1 MSHTQYDT
9 FSDGIGITTL
19 ASDRGTVEGV
29 QEDSPIAING
39 VALPEGTVLE
49 GGQGVRHF
57 YPPEMAERAADQLQ
71 QQLDDDE
78 TTVHIVKNFHELE
91 GQAPADDII
100 GEVTGVGYERGVG
113 VRFAGE
119 ITDTETAEKIQL
131 GYLDVSPTVGRA
143 LGDERDA
150 QMDARPVADVAGFRD
165 IAIVGQGQPG
175 ADVGVGANPAIE
187 ALARTPVPDGDT
199 TGGDDDDDSGDADDS
214 DADDVDGSPAGEDPT
229 EQPAGDDGT
238 RQSTDGP
245 AQSDDQSQ
253 PDAMTDDTDLS
264 DEEQALLAAVDD
276 PSEAIDVLRDYHS
289 REEPTIIDSDTLE
302 TLRDEVA
309 EAKEAFAAVIAEQS
323 PQSADA
329 LARQDMA
336 GLTEPFRDDDGDID
350 VDTLQQTPET
360 QSGGG
365 DPTPDNEGGDGG
377 TGGSDG
383 FDPDALS
390 LSEREE
396 LQRLHKK
403 RSSFEKRGVDS
414 RVDATEAQ
422 MADIA
427 DVEDYD
433 EIEMEAL

>member
-1 MSHTQYDT
+1 MTTYDT

-57 YPPEMAERAADQLQ
+57 YPPAMAERAADQLQ

-78 TTVHIVKNFHELE
+78 GTVHIVKNFHELE

-100 GEVTGVGYERGVG
+100 GEVTGVGYEQGVG

-119 ITDTETAEKIQL
+119 ITDVETAEKIQL

-143 LGDERDA
+143 LGDEHDP
-150 QMDARPVADVAGFRD
+150 QMEARPVADVAGFRD

-175 ADVGVGANPAIE
+175 ADVAVGPNPAIE
-187 ALARTPVPDGDT
+187 ALARAPVSVGDT
-199 TGGDDDDDSGDADDS
+199 AGGGDDDDGGDADDS
-214 DADDVDGSPAGEDPT
+214 PADQETDDP
-229 EQPAGDDGT
+229 PSGDDGAS
-238 RQSTDGP
+238 QSTDGP
-245 AQSDDQSQ
+245 AQSDDQPQ

-289 REEPTIIDSDTLE
+289 REEPTIIDTDTLDD
-302 TLRDEVA
+302 LRDEVA
-309 EAKEAFAAVIAEQS
+309 EAKEAFAAVIAEES

-360 QSGGG
+360 QE
-365 DPTPDNEGGDGG
+365 PDAPDDEGGDD
-377 TGGSDG
+377 DG

-396 LQRLHKK
+396 LQRLASK
-403 RSSFEKRGVDS
+403 RTTFANRGMDG
-414 RVDATEAQ
+414 RADTLARE
-422 MADIA
+422 MADLA

-433 EIEMEAL
+433 EIELEAL

>member
-1 MSHTQYDT
+1 MTTYDT
-9 FSDGIGITTL
+9 FADGIGITTL

-78 TTVHIVKNFHELE
+78 GTVHVVKNFHELE

-100 GEVTGVGYERGVG
+100 GEVTAVGYEQGVG

-119 ITDTETAEKIQL
+119 ITDVETAEKIQL

-143 LGDERDA
+143 LGDERDP

-175 ADVGVGANPAIE
+175 ADVAVGPNPAIE
-187 ALARTPVPDGDT
+187 ALARAPVPDGDT
-199 TGGDDDDDSGDADDS
+199 TGGDGDADGD
-214 DADDVDGSPAGEDPT
+214 DADGSPADQDTTAP
-229 EQPAGDDGT
+229 PSGDDGA
-238 RQSTDGP
+238 RQSTDGS
-245 AQSDDQSQ
+245 AQSDDQPQ
-253 PDAMTDDTDLS
+253 PDAMSDDTELS

-302 TLRDEVA
+302 DLRDEVA

-360 QSGGG
+360 QEPGA
-365 DPTPDNEGGDGG
+365 PDDEGGDDD
-377 TGGSDG
+377 TG

-396 LQRLHKK
+396 LQRLARK
-403 RSSFEKRGVDS
+403 RTTFANRGMDGRADTLAREMADLAGVD
-414 RVDATEAQ
+414 DH
-422 MADIA
+422 
-427 DVEDYD
+427 D
-433 EIEMEAL
+433 EIELEAL